1 MIYVDTKKTIGE
13 KRANMKALLLSN
25 TFRVFLF
32 VFILVFGVLY
42 VVNLSTMSTKGYDMT
57 ALQKQITG
65 LERENQKLE
74 IKIAKYSSMQSIQER
89 LDGMEMVSA
98 DNVEYATIMGTAVA
112 RR

>member
-1 MIYVDTKKTIGE
+1 MYIDMQKTLGE
-13 KRANMKALLLSN
+13 KRMIMKRLLLSN
-25 TFRVFLF
+25 TFRVCLIVFVLF
-32 VFILVFGVLY
+32 FGVLH

-57 ALQKQITG
+57 ELQKQITM

-89 LDGMEMVSA
+89 LDGMKMVSA
-98 DNVEYATIMGTAVA
+98 DNIEYSTIIGTAVA